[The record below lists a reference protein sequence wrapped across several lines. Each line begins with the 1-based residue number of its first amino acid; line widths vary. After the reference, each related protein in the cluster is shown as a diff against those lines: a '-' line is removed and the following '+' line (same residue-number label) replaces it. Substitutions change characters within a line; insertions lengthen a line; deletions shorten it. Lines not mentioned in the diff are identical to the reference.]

1 MTAAR
6 THLRPTAARSIDPTR
21 ERWLALVALAAI
33 MIVGLIVR
41 IALLPTPGL
50 VGDLDQFVLWAHG
63 VAVGPIGH
71 AYDQDI
77 SFPPVMVY
85 LWATLGAIEPAL
97 RTVTTSA
104 DPAIRA
110 VMKAPA
116 SLADLAI
123 GALVAWHLRATPRW
137 AVVGALVIVLHPAV
151 VNTSAWW
158 GQYESLFVAPA
169 VAAFVLAVRGHSLA
183 AAAFLAISLMTK
195 PQAFPLAVP
204 FAAWFLARDGLRGA
218 VRAAAVGAAVIVVV
232 WLPFIPAAG
241 IQHYSA
247 NVAAYQSDV
256 FAILSIRAWNLWWLV
271 QGFFAGDAFVSD
283 NARVFGP
290 ITLRHV
296 GYVLALIGEV
306 AVFAMVF
313 RSRSPRALAYGLA
326 ASALV
331 AFALLTSMHERYAY
345 AVLAFLPLAFPDL
358 RALVAT
364 LAFGAVFTLNVLAAV
379 PPTPAIRNVLPFGG
393 SVGILGSIAML
404 AILSVTATLLRSESL
419 EPGRGSSEGR
429 AEPLP
434 T

>member
-1 MTAAR
+1 VTAAEAPVQ
-6 THLRPTAARSIDPTR
+6 LQPGVASVDAAR
-21 ERWLALVALAAI
+21 ERWLALALVGV
-33 MIVGLIVR
+33 MVVGLIVR
-41 IALLPTPGL
+41 VALWPSPGL
-50 VGDLDQFVLWAHG
+50 VGDLDQFVVWAHG

-85 LWATLGAIEPAL
+85 LWAALGAIEPAL
-97 RTVTTSA
+97 RTATTSA

-137 AVVGALVIVLHPAV
+137 AVLGALVIVLHPAV
-151 VNTSAWW
+151 IDTSAWW

-169 VAAFVLAVRGHSLA
+169 VAAFVFAVRGHSLA

-218 VRAAAVGAAVIVVV
+218 LRAAAVGAAVIVVV

-256 FAILSIRAWNLWWLV
+256 YAILSLRAWNLWWLV
-271 QGFFAGDAFVSD
+271 QGVFAGDSFVSD
-283 NARVFGP
+283 KAAVLGP
-290 ITLRHV
+290 VTLRHV
-296 GYVLALIGEV
+296 GYGLALVGEV

-313 RSRSPRALAYGLA
+313 RSRSSRGLAYGLA

-331 AFALLTSMHERYAY
+331 AFVLLTSMHERYAY
-345 AVLAFLPLAFPDL
+345 AALAFLPLAFPDI

-364 LAFGAVFTLNVLAAV
+364 IAFGAVLTLNLLAAA
-379 PPTPAIRNVLPFGG
+379 PPTTAIQGVLPFGG
-393 SVGILGSIAML
+393 IVGILGSTAML
-404 AILSVTATLLRSESL
+404 AMLSVTITLLRSESL
-419 EPGRGSSEGR
+419 NPRRRSGARPE
-429 AEPLP
+429 LP
-434 T
+434 AT

>member
-1 MTAAR
+1 VTPAPVPLQPGVASVDAA
-6 THLRPTAARSIDPTR
+6 R
-21 ERWLALVALAAI
+21 ERWLALIALVAV
-33 MIVGLIVR
+33 MVVGLILRV
-41 IALLPTPGL
+41 ALWPSQGL
-50 VGDLDQFVLWAHG
+50 VGDLDQFVVWAHG

-85 LWATLGAIEPAL
+85 LWAVLGAIEPAL
-97 RTVTTSA
+97 RTATTSA

-116 SLADLAI
+116 SLADLGIA
-123 GALVAWHLRATPRW
+123 ALIAWHLRATPRW
-137 AVVGALVIVLHPAV
+137 AVLGALMIVFHPAV
-151 VNTSAWW
+151 IDTSAWW

-183 AAAFLAISLMTK
+183 AAALLAISLMTK

-218 VRAAAVGAAVIVVV
+218 LRAAAVGAFVIVVV
-232 WLPFIPAAG
+232 WLPFIPAGG

-256 FAILSIRAWNLWWLV
+256 YAILSLRAWNLWWLV
-271 QGFFAGDAFVSD
+271 QGVFAGDAFVSD
-283 NARVFGP
+283 KAAVLGP
-290 ITLRHV
+290 VTLRHV
-296 GYVLALIGEV
+296 GYGLALLGEV

-313 RSRSPRALAYGLA
+313 RSRSPRGLAYGLT

-345 AVLAFLPLAFPDL
+345 AALAFLPLAFPDA
-358 RALVAT
+358 RALVASI
-364 LAFGAVFTLNVLAAV
+364 AFGAIFTLNLLAAA
-379 PPTPAIRNVLPFGG
+379 PPTDVIAALPFGG
-393 SVGILGSIAML
+393 LVGILGSLAML
-404 AILSVTATLLRSESL
+404 AILGVTMSLLRTESL
-419 EPGRGSSEGR
+419 DDRPGANSR
-429 AEPLP
+429 AELVA